1 MLADAT
7 GYGGYDLESLRDGD
21 IPKATNA
28 VQLKLLSRK
37 ADAGFSHQHIEKLIK
52 SIHIALTDRLLGN
65 FEFGDHLEVLVITM
79 LHIAHHAP
87 EIV

>member
-1 MLADAT
+1 MLADTT
-7 GYGGYDLESLRDGD
+7 GFGGYDLESLRDGD

-28 VQLKLLSRK
+28 IQLKLFSRK

-52 SIHIALTDRLLGN
+52 PVNITLMDGLLGY
-65 FEFGDHLEVLVITM
+65 FKFGAHLEALVITV
-79 LHIAHHAP
+79 LHMAHHAP